1 MQIVN
6 TGVLSRSEAGTTR
19 ANLTFPNFVA
29 LSDGDVLANWRAG
42 STKDCD
48 DERLEFSRSP
58 DGGTT
63 WGEPFTPLEAPRMD
77 GIRGTFKICYLT
89 EIVPGRL
96 MGVFMWTD
104 REAYPEKGAFNAD
117 TEGCLPTRILLS
129 ESDDFGA
136 TWSAP
141 WDVPMAEE
149 IGPPSLTNP
158 LIALPDGTLAM
169 SIESNKAYEDWSTW
183 YQRVVILHSTDSGR
197 TWSKPAVAGFD
208 PSGRIRNWD
217 QRLGI
222 APDGRLGAFV
232 WTFDSH
238 DGTYRN
244 IHRRI
249 SVDRGHS
256 WSAAADLGFTDQAA
270 HPAVLLDGRVVLPW
284 VDRFNTQ
291 SIRARLAPAID
302 APFDPES
309 EVVIYEHPN
318 PTEGD
323 VNKDGA
329 LGLSVWSF
337 GLPYADLLP
346 DGDVLVVYYAGS
358 EEAMD
363 VCWARLRAG

>member
-1 MQIVN
+1 M
-6 TGVLSRSEAGTTR
+6 
-19 ANLTFPNFVA
+19 
-29 LSDGDVLANWRAG
+29 
-42 STKDCD
+42 
-48 DERLEFSRSP
+48 
-58 DGGTT
+58 
-63 WGEPFTPLEAPRMD
+63 
-77 GIRGTFKICYLT
+77 
-89 EIVPGRL
+89 
-96 MGVFMWTD
+96 
-104 REAYPEKGAFNAD
+104 
-117 TEGCLPTRILLS
+117 
-129 ESDDFGA
+129 
-136 TWSAP
+136 
-141 WDVPMAEE
+141 
-149 IGPPSLTNP
+149 
-158 LIALPDGTLAM
+158 
-169 SIESNKAYEDWSTW
+169 
-183 YQRVVILHSTDSGR
+183 
-197 TWSKPAVAGFD
+197 
-208 PSGRIRNWD
+208 
-217 QRLGI
+217 
-222 APDGRLGAFV
+222 